1 MILRAAPSGRAE
13 LVWVFLTFVACL
25 SCGSPRSTAP
35 ARMHDQLP
43 APTASRADWHR
54 VLAWSEDCEQA
65 FQATGGGQQG
75 LEFYRLDDKS
85 VLAEVAC
92 ALGAYQGSQQYFLV
106 SPGSAF
112 SRPVQAVVF
121 PTYEAVGPEGKTLVA
136 RKVTELTGIPA
147 FDKTTKVLKIL
158 NRYRGAGDCGAYAVY
173 SFQSQRAV
181 LKEFRAKLDCDGSGA
196 EHPENWPVRE

>member
-25 SCGSPRSTAP
+25 SYGSPRATAP

-92 ALGAYQGSQQYFLV
+92 ALGA
-106 SPGSAF
+106 
-112 SRPVQAVVF
+112 
-121 PTYEAVGPEGKTLVA
+121 
-136 RKVTELTGIPA
+136 
-147 FDKTTKVLKIL
+147 
-158 NRYRGAGDCGAYAVY
+158 
-173 SFQSQRAV
+173 
-181 LKEFRAKLDCDGSGA
+181 
-196 EHPENWPVRE
+196 